1 MWNALILL
9 ILSSVGTCN
18 ADERLFARPPEAAQ
32 PDFLRAGAPKTSSS
46 HFQRPSWPT
55 FLHEY
60 AQATTFPDTGNRN
73 MHAARPPQGVRA
85 AATPT
90 SAKSQGDVAGE
101 EEEPATT
108 REISHISSYPPAD
121 LLPRVAR
128 GGEDR
133 TPSAWRCSASRR
145 ASARRG

>member
-46 HFQRPSWPT
+46 HLQRPFRPT
-55 FLHEY
+55 FPYEH
-60 AQATTFPDTGNRN
+60 AQATAFPNTGSRN
-73 MHAARPPQGVRA
+73 LHAARPLQGARA

-90 SAKSQGDVAGE
+90 SAKLQLSGVA
-101 EEEPATT
+101 
-108 REISHISSYPPAD
+108 
-121 LLPRVAR
+121 
-128 GGEDR
+128 
-133 TPSAWRCSASRR
+133 
-145 ASARRG
+145 